1 MVRGDSQVALFCI
14 TYDLVEDKN
23 YDALISRLREL
34 DTVKVQLSQWL
45 LSANNTAAEVKEH
58 LASYVDEDD
67 RLMVIEF
74 TKKPAFVMALS
85 GTNAWLGRFFSG

>member
-1 MVRGDSQVALFCI
+1 MAFFSI

-23 YDALISRLREL
+23 YDTLIDRLNEL

-45 LSANNTAAEVKEH
+45 LSANNTAKEVKDH
-58 LASYVDEDD
+58 LAQYIDGDD

-74 TKKPAFVMALS
+74 TKKPAYTYALK
-85 GTNAWLGRFFSG
+85 GTNAWLDEHFG